1 MNILV
6 LNASP
11 KGQNSTTVHTA
22 LYLQALHPEHHFT
35 FLPVGQQIKRYE
47 ADFAPLRSELE
58 QAELLLFCYPV
69 YTFIAPYQL
78 HRLIELIKAD
88 GIDLSGKFASQIT
101 TSKHFYDVTAHRYV
115 EENCFDLGLKVIR
128 GLSADME
135 DLLSPQ
141 GQREARMFFDQLMFS
156 CQHGGFVTPPPQP
169 PERERAVYRACLPQ
183 RPKGKGKD
191 VVIVTNCAPEDET
204 LQNMIADFRAALPYE
219 SRVVNLRQFP
229 FDGGCLGCFGCA
241 ITGKCVYKD
250 GFDDFLRN
258 QIQTADG
265 FVYAFTISDHY
276 THSSFKCFDD
286 RQFCN
291 GHRTVTHGTPI
302 AYLISGNYRY
312 EGNLQMI
319 VEARSEVGGNY
330 LCGVATDEGD
340 TAAELQ
346 TLAEQFAFA
355 MEQKLTRPANFY
367 GVGGMKIFRDLIY
380 VMQGLMKADHK
391 FYKAHGIY
399 DFPQKQKKRIL
410 QMKLVGTL
418 IAIPSVQKKMKGQM
432 NQYIIGPYQKVVDE
446 ARQAQK

>member
-1 MNILV
+1 
-6 LNASP
+6 
-11 KGQNSTTVHTA
+11 
-22 LYLQALHPEHHFT
+22 
-35 FLPVGQQIKRYE
+35 
-47 ADFAPLRSELE
+47 
-58 QAELLLFCYPV
+58 
-69 YTFIAPYQL
+69 
-78 HRLIELIKAD
+78 
-88 GIDLSGKFASQIT
+88 
-101 TSKHFYDVTAHRYV
+101 
-115 EENCFDLGLKVIR
+115 
-128 GLSADME
+128 ME

-169 PERERAVYRACLPQ
+169 PERKKAVYQPCLPQ

-312 EGNLQMI
+312 EGNLQII

-340 TAAELQ
+340 TAAEIQ
-346 TLAEQFAFA
+346 TLAEQFSFA
-355 MEQKLTRPANFY
+355 MEQELTRPANFY

-418 IAIPSVQKKMKGQM
+418 TAIPSVQKKMKGQM
-432 NQYIIGPYQKVVDE
+432 NQYIIGPYQKVVDA
-446 ARQAQK
+446 ARQSQT